1 MLKIDIKASGV
12 LAAILGSVHIFSLVL
27 LWAVPLPFWAK
38 LVFSAILMG
47 SAIYSIKRNALLAFQ
62 KSIIALQLH
71 SDCKCEI
78 QKREGGWVEAEL
90 LGTSFVAPYLTL
102 LNFKLPGKRFT
113 QHIVILPDAVDSEL
127 FRQLRVLLKW
137 KCNRFPREKAPNF

>member
-1 MLKIDIKASGV
+1 MLKIDIMPSGM
-12 LAAILGSVHIFSLVL
+12 LATILGSVHLFNLAL
-27 LWAVPLPFWAK
+27 LWVVPFPLWVK
-38 LVFSAILMG
+38 LAFSTIIMG

-62 KSIIALQLH
+62 ESIIAFQLD

-78 QKREGGWVEAEL
+78 QKRGGKWVEAEL

-102 LNFKLPGKRFT
+102 LNLKFPGKRFT
-113 QHIVILPDAVDSEL
+113 QHIIILPDAVDTEL

-137 KCNRFPREKAPNF
+137 KCNRFPRDKTQNL